1 MPQVTF
7 SRNHVVTLTAYLT
20 PHNRIL
26 DAAHRVIGT
35 YRWLTTGRI
44 VALIGGQVYAGEVT
58 HA

>member
-1 MPQVTF
+1 MSQVTL
-7 SRNHVVTLTAYLT
+7 SRNHAVKVTAYLT

-35 YRWLTTGRI
+35 YRWLTQGRI
-44 VALIGGQVYAGEVT
+44 VALIGGKLYSGEVA

>member
-1 MPQVTF
+1 MSQVTL
-7 SRNHVVTLTAYLT
+7 SRNHVITLTAYLT
-20 PHNRIL
+20 PHHRIL

-44 VALIGGQVYAGEVT
+44 VALIHGQLYAGEVR

>member
-1 MPQVTF
+1 MSQVTL
-7 SRNHVVTLTAYLT
+7 SRNHAVTLTAYLT
-20 PHNRIL
+20 PQHRIL

-44 VALIGGQVYAGEVT
+44 VALIGGKLYAGEVA